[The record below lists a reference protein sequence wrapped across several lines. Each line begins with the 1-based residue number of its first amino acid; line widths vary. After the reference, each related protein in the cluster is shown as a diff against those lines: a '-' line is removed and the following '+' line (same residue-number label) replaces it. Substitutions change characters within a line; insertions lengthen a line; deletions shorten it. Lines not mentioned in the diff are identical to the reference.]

1 MQRLIFEVSDDASRL
16 AIYDFE
22 SRELMAEVDGEA
34 WHRLFE
40 ELPAGRTAP
49 RQSCC
54 AFHTQA
60 GHTIEPVAPKTTPQ
74 PLTAIARSLWPKP
87 DATQSLL
94 IAASTP
100 HQPAPMATAA
110 SFNPGELAGRPSASP
125 ELKSTGRRKLW
136 DVPHKY
142 HCPIIGTCLTVDD
155 LRRIAERT
163 AERHGEPLSDFDIHV
178 SFVAAADDKNPISIA
193 THKALEK
200 RFSASVR
207 RYAKARDAEALV
219 ELWEESL
226 ATGDVPGGLW
236 ALMTHPRAD
245 QRVLTLAY
253 EEVHMLSHQIGAG
266 QRADLMRLTET
277 RAQLD
282 HLQRDFD
289 NLQRR
294 TRQQADVREAR
305 IRKLEIELGRRGTE
319 CADLRD
325 IARSLR
331 EQLAEGDSF
340 DLRNRITEL
349 ERQVEV
355 MSLELD
361 RLRDENEGLRSLH
374 AQTAKDAEEA
384 DRARHEAV
392 AECQATERLLAH
404 LLSDQCDICSSP
416 NCSRRNDLEG
426 RLVLCVG
433 GRKQLVDQ
441 YRVMVAGCNGRFDHH
456 DGGLEDNER
465 RLESMLASADIV
477 VCATDYVSHSAY
489 YRTKRFCK
497 RHEKPHVL
505 LGHSGVS
512 SFALAIENLAS

>member
-1 MQRLIFEVSDDASRL
+1 MQRLIFEVSDEASRL

-34 WHRLFE
+34 WPRLFE
-40 ELPAGRTAP
+40 ELRAGRTGP

-54 AFHTQA
+54 ASHAQA
-60 GHTIEPVAPKTTPQ
+60 EHTIEQVARPQTSQ
-74 PLTAIARSLWPKP
+74 PLKAIAQSLWPQA
-87 DATQSLL
+87 DATHSLP

-100 HQPAPMATAA
+100 RQASPMATAA
-110 SFNPGELAGRPSASP
+110 SVNLGDLPGRPGPSRD
-125 ELKSTGRRKLW
+125 LKTSGRRKLW

-163 AERHGEPLSDFDIHV
+163 AEHSGKPLSDFDIHV

-200 RFSASVR
+200 RFGASVR

-219 ELWEESL
+219 ALWEESL

-245 QRVLTLAY
+245 QRVLTRAY

-266 QRADLMRLTET
+266 QRADLKRLTET
-277 RAQLD
+277 RAQLEQI
-282 HLQRDFD
+282 QRDFD
-289 NLQRR
+289 SLQRR
-294 TRQQADVREAR
+294 TRQHADVREAR
-305 IRKLEIELGRRGTE
+305 IRELEIELGRRGTE
-319 CADLRD
+319 CSDLRD
-325 IARSLR
+325 VARSLR
-331 EQLAEGDSF
+331 EQLAEGDSL
-340 DLRNRITEL
+340 DLRTRITVL
-349 ERQVEV
+349 DRQVEA
-355 MSLELD
+355 MRLELD

-374 AQTAKDAEEA
+374 DQTAKEAEAA
-384 DRARHEAV
+384 DRARREAV

-404 LLSDQCDICSSP
+404 LLSDQCDGCSAP
-416 NCSRRNDLEG
+416 NCARRNDLDG

-441 YRVMVAGCNGRFDHH
+441 YRAMVAGCNGRFDHH

-512 SFALAIENLAS
+512 SFALAIENLAI